1 MSCTGVNSPTICVLP
16 FSHTM
21 IHSNGDII
29 PCCAVDRAYDAN
41 GKVFN
46 VKTHKI
52 SEFWNSD
59 FQKQLRLDLI
69 AGKAPESCNECW
81 KLENSDHTKG
91 SSARLNNQTRIP
103 LERVKD
109 RIAYAEDNGGELNVD
124 WFDMQISTG
133 NLCNL
138 SCKMCGPV
146 NSTMFSSFFLDRGFT
161 NREISFSKSSKG
173 LYIGGELGELHDWPV
188 HYPLS
193 TILKDHYESLTCI
206 WLTGGEPTIIKENL
220 EFLEDLVATGHSQHI
235 LAFIN
240 TNCTTINKRLL
251 DVLTHFQGV
260 MFQLSIDAIDEIAY
274 IQRTPSRWPFIE
286 KNIDDIFYW
295 LVEQNNVHQNSVCFN
310 SVVTNLNFHQVPT
323 MWKHLITRYHKY
335 HDQVYTGFGFSP
347 VVAAD
352 INFGFSIVP
361 SRVRDQVKLEL
372 DELRLMPEVM
382 VSHELLGNIE
392 KFTHYL
398 DTIDYPDSNEEM
410 HFMLDRLQKVHPEL
424 NIKEIYS
431 IYYT

>member
-1 MSCTGVNSPTICVLP
+1 
-16 FSHTM
+16 
-21 IHSNGDII
+21 
-29 PCCAVDRAYDAN
+29 
-41 GKVFN
+41 
-46 VKTHKI
+46 
-52 SEFWNSD
+52 
-59 FQKQLRLDLI
+59 
-69 AGKAPESCNECW
+69 
-81 KLENSDHTKG
+81 
-91 SSARLNNQTRIP
+91 
-103 LERVKD
+103 
-109 RIAYAEDNGGELNVD
+109 
-124 WFDMQISTG
+124 
-133 NLCNL
+133 
-138 SCKMCGPV
+138 
-146 NSTMFSSFFLDRGFT
+146 
-161 NREISFSKSSKG
+161 
-173 LYIGGELGELHDWPV
+173 
-188 HYPLS
+188 
-193 TILKDHYESLTCI
+193 
-206 WLTGGEPTIIKENL
+206 
-220 EFLEDLVATGHSQHI
+220 
-235 LAFIN
+235 
-240 TNCTTINKRLL
+240 
-251 DVLTHFQGV
+251 